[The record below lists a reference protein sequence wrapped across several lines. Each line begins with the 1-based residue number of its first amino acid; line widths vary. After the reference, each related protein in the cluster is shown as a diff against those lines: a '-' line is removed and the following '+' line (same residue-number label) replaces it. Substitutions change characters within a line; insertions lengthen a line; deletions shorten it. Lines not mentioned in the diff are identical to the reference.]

1 MFIDDEIENFKS
13 TKRVKIDNYF
23 KKIINTIDMKQIE
36 LTGALETSEENVDS
50 REYKKGLLNKYG
62 LLLIDE
68 IETICNYNLEQFE
81 LNGDEILNSY
91 KKDTMNADSDE
102 MNSLV
107 FKKFCFLHDVDENEE
122 ESNNQL
128 KNSDNKVFYES
139 YELVKMLKFKLV
151 VSEWYLNENQLGCLK

>member
-1 MFIDDEIENFKS
+1 MITDDEIENFKS

-50 REYKKGLLNKYG
+50 REYKKGLLNKNG

-68 IETICNYNLEQFE
+68 IETICNYTLQQFE
-81 LNGDEILNSY
+81 LNSDEILNFY

-107 FKKFCFLHDVDENEE
+107 FKKFCFLIDVDKIHSEVVIDADE
-122 ESNNQL
+122 
-128 KNSDNKVFYES
+128 F
-139 YELVKMLKFKLV
+139 VKMVKFKLV
-151 VSEWYLNENQLGCLK
+151 ICDWYLNENQLENFK

>member
-1 MFIDDEIENFKS
+1 MITDDEIENFKS

-50 REYKKGLLNKYG
+50 REFKRGILNKYG

-68 IETICNYNLEQFE
+68 IETICNYTLKQFE
-81 LNGDEILNSY
+81 LNADEIMNSY

-107 FKKFCFLHDVDENEE
+107 FKKFCFLYDVDEIH
-122 ESNNQL
+122 
-128 KNSDNKVFYES
+128 NKVEVDSDEF
-139 YELVKMLKFKLV
+139 LKMVKFKLV
-151 VSEWYLNENQLGCLK
+151 ISDWYLNENQLGNLK

>member
-1 MFIDDEIENFKS
+1 MITDDEIENFKS

-23 KKIINTIDMKQIE
+23 KKIINTIDIKQIE

-81 LNGDEILNSY
+81 LNADEILNLY
-91 KKDTMNADSDE
+91 KKDTKNADSDE

-107 FKKFCFLHDVDENEE
+107 FKKFCFLIDVDNIHNDVVVDADE
-122 ESNNQL
+122 
-128 KNSDNKVFYES
+128 F
-139 YELVKMLKFKLV
+139 VKMVSFKLV
-151 VSEWYLNENQLGCLK
+151 ICDWYLNEIILENLK

>member
-1 MFIDDEIENFKS
+1 MITDDEIENFKS

-50 REYKKGLLNKYG
+50 REYKRGILKKYG

-68 IETICNYNLEQFE
+68 IETICNFNLEQFE
-81 LNGDEILNSY
+81 LNAEEIMNEY
-91 KKDTMNADSDE
+91 KKNPMNADSDE

-107 FKKFCFLHDVDENEE
+107 FKKFCFLHDVD
-122 ESNNQL
+122 
-128 KNSDNKVFYES
+128 DIHNKVEVDSDEY
-139 YELVKMLKFKLV
+139 VKMVKFKLV
-151 VSEWYLNENQLGCLK
+151 ITDWYLNENQLGNLK

>member
-1 MFIDDEIENFKS
+1 MKRRENLRKMFTDDEIENFKS
-13 TKRVKIDNYF
+13 KKRVNIDNHF
-23 KKIINTIDMKQIE
+23 KKIINIIDIKLIE

-68 IETICNYNLEQFE
+68 IETICNYSLEQFE
-81 LNGDEILNSY
+81 LNADEILNLY

-107 FKKFCFLHDVDENEE
+107 FKKFCFLLDVYNIHNDVVVDADE
-122 ESNNQL
+122 
-128 KNSDNKVFYES
+128 F
-139 YELVKMLKFKLV
+139 VKMVSFKLV
-151 VSEWYLNENQLGCLK
+151 ICDWYLNEIILENLK

>member
-1 MFIDDEIENFKS
+1 MKRRENLRIMLTDDEIENFKS

-23 KKIINTIDMKQIE
+23 KKINNLIDIKQIE

-50 REYKKGLLNKYG
+50 REYKKGILNKYG

-68 IETICNYNLEQFE
+68 IETICNFNLEQFE
-81 LNGDEILNSY
+81 LNADEIMNKY

-107 FKKFCFLHDVDENEE
+107 FKKFCFLHDVDEI
-122 ESNNQL
+122 Q
-128 KNSDNKVFYES
+128 NKVKVDSDEY
-139 YELVKMLKFKLV
+139 VKMVKFKLV
-151 VSEWYLNENQLGCLK
+151 ITDWYLNENQLGNLK